1 MVIEMM
7 FRVAVI
13 MVRFM
18 DRKTEPGQGCC
29 CRQNTNFPV
38 LWRRYVTA
46 ADNFRN
52 RHTISCNGNN
62 CEPL

>member
-13 MVRFM
+13 MERFM

-29 CRQNTNFPV
+29 CRPGANLPA
-38 LWRRYVTA
+38 L
-46 ADNFRN
+46 
-52 RHTISCNGNN
+52 
-62 CEPL
+62 